1 MRLSKSANDHND
13 TFVMAMVPDDEIGE
27 NHSDINEDLQC
38 DKTCE
43 LLNKIDATVSVY
55 GLIPLC
61 VIGALF
67 NLASIVALFNTR
79 RHGPPCLGADTS
91 KLTTSSH

>member
-1 MRLSKSANDHND
+1 MSLSKSPNDGND
-13 TFVMAMVPDDEIGE
+13 TFAMEMVPDEEIAQ
-27 NHSDINEDLQC
+27 NRSDNIELQC

-67 NLASIVALFNTR
+67 NLASIGALFNNKLRLR
-79 RHGPPCLGADTS
+79 RSLVQLFIFLNTS
-91 KLTTSSH
+91 DV

>member
-13 TFVMAMVPDDEIGE
+13 TFVMAMVQDEEIVE
-27 NHSDINEDLQC
+27 NHSDINDELQC

-67 NLASIVALFNTR
+67 NLASIGALFNNKLRLR
-79 RHGPPCLGADTS
+79 RSLVQLFIFLNTS
-91 KLTTSSH
+91 DV